1 MSPARSG
8 AGRRLSLPSLTDVRV
23 LSTLA
28 QVAVVGLVGLL
39 AWMLF
44 QNLSAA
50 MSARNLGMDPAILQ
64 RTASF
69 EIGETFIEYSPAD
82 TYGRA
87 FLVGLLNTIAVSVAG
102 IVLATLLGLV
112 VGVARLSSNWLVS
125 RLASGFVEVLRNTP
139 LLVQLFIIYFAV
151 FLQLPPVRDS
161 VSLPGSMYLNQRGF
175 FLPRPEPTDTFG
187 PWLLAVGAGIVLF
200 VGGWIFS
207 SRREAAGRPT
217 YRAGTLGF
225 IALLALPVV
234 AWLAAPAP
242 LVFEVPELGRFNL
255 RGGLGFSPEFSALL
269 LGLVVY
275 TAAFIAEI
283 VRGGILAVS
292 RGQLEAARAL
302 GLHEGQVLRLV
313 ILPQAMRIIVPP
325 LTSQYLNLTKNS
337 SLAIAI
343 GYPDLFNVSTTI
355 GNQTGQPV
363 IVIVLVMAT
372 YLVISL
378 VTSLVMNL
386 YNRRVQI
393 KER

>member
-1 MSPARSG
+1 VSQARPG
-8 AGRRLSLPSLTDVRV
+8 GIRTPRLPSLTDVRV
-23 LSTLA
+23 LGFLA
-28 QVAVVGLVGLL
+28 QAAVVGVVAVLG
-39 AWMLF
+39 WMLF
-44 QNLSAA
+44 QNLAAA
-50 MSARNLGMDPAILQ
+50 MTARNLGMDPGILQ
-64 RTASF
+64 RTANF
-69 EIGETFIEYSPAD
+69 EIAETFVDYSPAD

-87 FLVGLLNTIAVSVAG
+87 FLVGLLNTMAVSLAG
-102 IVLATLLGLV
+102 IVLATILGLV
-112 VGVARLSSNWLVS
+112 VGVARLSSNWLVG
-125 RLASGFVEVLRNTP
+125 RLAAGFVEVLRNTP

-151 FLQLPPVRDS
+151 FLRLPPVRDS
-161 VSLPGSMYLNQRGF
+161 VSLPGSLFLNQRGLF
-175 FLPRPEPTDTFG
+175 MPRPEPTDTFG

-217 YRAGTLGF
+217 YRAGTIGF
-225 IALLALPVV
+225 LALIALPVL
-234 AWLAAPAP
+234 AWMAAPAP
-242 LVFEVPELGRFNL
+242 LAFEAPELGRFNL
-255 RGGLGFSPEFSALL
+255 RGGLSFSPEFSALL

-302 GLHEGQVLRLV
+302 GLHEGHVLRLV
-313 ILPQAMRIIVPP
+313 VLPQAMRIIVPP

-343 GYPDLFNVSTTI
+343 GYPDLFNVSQTI

-378 VTSLVMNL
+378 ATSVLMNV

-393 KER
+393 RER